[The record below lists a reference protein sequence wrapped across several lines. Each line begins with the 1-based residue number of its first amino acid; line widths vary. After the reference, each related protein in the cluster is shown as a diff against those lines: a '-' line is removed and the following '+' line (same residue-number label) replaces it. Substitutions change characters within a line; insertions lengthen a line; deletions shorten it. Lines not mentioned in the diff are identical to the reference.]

1 MGQTIGTGDYQY
13 EEVEDWAQVQFEG
26 VVSDMATDSQD
37 RVYLA
42 VRTTQAIDDN
52 TGVVLVLR
60 GSSPASEVVLAHES
74 RRGHGDHGYDHQG
87 RRYSR
92 Q

>member
-1 MGQTIGTGDYQY
+1 MAQTIGTGDYQY

-42 VRTTQAIDDN
+42 VRTTQAMDDN
-52 TGVVLVLR
+52 TGVVLAPR
-60 GSSPASEVVLAHES
+60 GSSPASEAALSDES
-74 RRGHGDHGYDHQG
+74 RRGHGDDGDHHQR
-87 RRYSR
+87 RRYA
-92 Q
+92 